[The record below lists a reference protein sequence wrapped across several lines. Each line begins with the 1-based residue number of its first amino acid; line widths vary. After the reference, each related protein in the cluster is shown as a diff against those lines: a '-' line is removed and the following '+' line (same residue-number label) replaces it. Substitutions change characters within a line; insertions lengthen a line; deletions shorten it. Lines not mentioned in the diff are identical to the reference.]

1 MSENSVVHYESAGA
15 VVSVEEVRQQVN
27 MIQDLMR
34 SLMTNGEHYGKI
46 PGCGDKP
53 SLLKP
58 GAEKISFMFR
68 LVPDYQIERVDLPG
82 GHREYIITCVLRHSQ
97 TGIKYGEGVGSC
109 STMESK
115 YRYRGGEKEGT
126 GQPVPTEYW
135 NLKKDG
141 RMDEAQALLG
151 GRGYAPGKID
161 GRWEIC
167 RIGEKVE
174 HDNPAD
180 YYNTVL
186 KIGKKRALVDA
197 TLTATAA
204 SDIFTQDIEDMVEN
218 GTIKPQPQAEKN
230 QKESRSQEQR
240 PAPQG
245 RSSGGEKERPT
256 KEDLDEFENILL
268 GHLGSGQAVEEW
280 LVKMTKDFRE
290 IRQVS
295 QISTKK
301 WLMKLIQKFES
312 EQNSGQKEM
321 FQQ

>member
-1 MSENSVVHYESAGA
+1 MSENVVHYESAGA
-15 VVSVEEVRQQVN
+15 MVSVDQVKAQVA
-27 MIQDLMR
+27 MIQGLMS
-34 SLMTNGEHYGKI
+34 SLMKNGEHYGKI
-46 PGCGDKP
+46 PGCGEKP

-68 LVPDYQIERVDLPG
+68 LAPDYQIERIDMPG
-82 GHREYIITCVLRHSQ
+82 GHREYIITCSLRHVE
-97 TGIKYGEGVGSC
+97 TGMKYGEGVGSC

-135 NLKKDG
+135 NFKKDG
-141 RMDEAQALLG
+141 RTDDAQALIG

-167 RIGEKVE
+167 QIGDKVE

-186 KIGKKRALVDA
+186 KMGKKRAHVDA
-197 TLTATAA
+197 VLTATAA
-204 SDIFTQDIEDMVEN
+204 SDIFTQDIEDLVDN
-218 GTIKPQPQAEKN
+218 GVMKPKQETNAEKPQTEKPQAPRRA
-230 QKESRSQEQR
+230 SD
-240 PAPQG
+240 G
-245 RSSGGEKERPT
+245 MGEKERPT
-256 KEDLDEFENILL
+256 KEDLDKFENLLL
-268 GHLGSGQAVEEW
+268 GHLGSGQAVQDW
-280 LVKMTKDFRE
+280 LIEKTKDFRE

-301 WLMKLIQKFES
+301 WLLKLIQKFEAD
-312 EQNSGQKEM
+312 QNGGQTGL
-321 FQQ
+321 FQS